1 MLKFACSAAPTH
13 FKGTSC
19 RYAAVLRWLTMQS
32 LPRNSRKA
40 VPECIRVGLAESALH
55 TDYANFCQVGR
66 SVQVR
71 FRTRSLPIVRWLKS
85 LWFSIT

>member
-13 FKGTSC
+13 FNTSC

-40 VPECIRVGLAESALH
+40 VPEMLVSAGLAESALH